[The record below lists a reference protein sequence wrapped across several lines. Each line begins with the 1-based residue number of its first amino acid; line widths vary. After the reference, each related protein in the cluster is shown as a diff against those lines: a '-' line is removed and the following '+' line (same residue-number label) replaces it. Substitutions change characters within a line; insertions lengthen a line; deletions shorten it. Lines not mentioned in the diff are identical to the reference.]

1 MKKLINTIQVLENVK
16 NAKEKMVNEAE
27 ELGMDSADITNT
39 ELSCISALLSDIA
52 MSLAIIAD
60 HYMDMMKEVTINDR

>member
-1 MKKLINTIQVLENVK
+1 MKLESTVIALTK
-16 NAKEKMVNEAE
+16 VSEAKEKMAKEAKE
-27 ELGMDSADITNT
+27 IGIDPADITNT

-60 HYMDMMKEVTINDR
+60 HYTDMKKGN

>member
-1 MKKLINTIQVLENVK
+1 MKLESTITTLTKVK
-16 NAKEKMVNEAE
+16 EAKEKMAKEAKE
-27 ELGMDSADITNT
+27 IGMDSADITNT

-60 HYMDMMKEVTINDR
+60 HFMDKKGDLK

>member
-1 MKKLINTIQVLENVK
+1 MKLESTITTLTNVK
-16 NAKEKMVNEAE
+16 EAKKKMVKEAE
-27 ELGMDSADITNT
+27 ELGMDSDDITNT

-60 HYMDMMKEVTINDR
+60 HYTDMKKEVTINDR

>member
-1 MKKLINTIQVLENVK
+1 MKLDSTVIALHKVSE
-16 NAKEKMVNEAE
+16 AKEKMVKEAKE
-27 ELGMDSADITNT
+27 FGMDSADITNT

-60 HYMDMMKEVTINDR
+60 HYTDMKKGN

>member
-1 MKKLINTIQVLENVK
+1 MKLESTITTLTNVK
-16 NAKEKMVNEAE
+16 EAKEKMVNEAE

-60 HYMDMMKEVTINDR
+60 HYTDMKKGN

>member
-1 MKKLINTIQVLENVK
+1 MKLESTVIALTKVK
-16 NAKEKMVNEAE
+16 EAKEKMVKEAE
-27 ELGMDSADITNT
+27 ELGMDSDDITNT

-60 HYMDMMKEVTINDR
+60 HYTDMKKEVTINDR

>member
-1 MKKLINTIQVLENVK
+1 MKLESTVTTLTNVK
-16 NAKEKMVNEAE
+16 EAKEIMVKEAKE
-27 ELGMDSADITNT
+27 IGMDSADITNT

-60 HYMDMMKEVTINDR
+60 HYTDTKKGN

>member
-1 MKKLINTIQVLENVK
+1 MKLESTITTLTNVK
-16 NAKEKMVNEAE
+16 EAKEKMVKEAE
-27 ELGMDSADITNT
+27 ELGMDSVDITNT

-60 HYMDMMKEVTINDR
+60 HYTDTKKRK

>member
-1 MKKLINTIQVLENVK
+1 MKLESTVIALTK
-16 NAKEKMVNEAE
+16 VSEAKEKMAKEAKE
-27 ELGMDSADITNT
+27 FGMDSADITNT

-60 HYMDMMKEVTINDR
+60 HYTDMNK

>member
-1 MKKLINTIQVLENVK
+1 MKLESTVIALAK
-16 NAKEKMVNEAE
+16 IKEAKEKMVNEAE

-60 HYMDMMKEVTINDR
+60 HYTDMKKGN

>member
-1 MKKLINTIQVLENVK
+1 MKLESTITTLTNVK
-16 NAKEKMVNEAE
+16 EAKEKMVKEAE
-27 ELGMDSADITNT
+27 ELGLESADITNT

-60 HYMDMMKEVTINDR
+60 HYTERERTNESS

>member
-1 MKKLINTIQVLENVK
+1 MKLESTITTLTKVK
-16 NAKEKMVNEAE
+16 EAKEKMVKEAK
-27 ELGMDSADITNT
+27 ELGVDSADITNT

-60 HYMDMMKEVTINDR
+60 HYTDMKKGN

>member
-1 MKKLINTIQVLENVK
+1 MKLESTVIALTKVSEAKDKMVK
-16 NAKEKMVNEAE
+16 EAKEGNI
-27 ELGMDSADITNT
+27 DPADITNT

-60 HYMDMMKEVTINDR
+60 HYTEKGN

>member
-1 MKKLINTIQVLENVK
+1 MKLESTIIALTKVK
-16 NAKEKMVNEAE
+16 EAKEKMVNEAE

-60 HYMDMMKEVTINDR
+60 HYTDMKKGN

>member
-1 MKKLINTIQVLENVK
+1 MKLESTIIALTKVK
-16 NAKEKMVNEAE
+16 EAKEKMVNEAE

-60 HYMDMMKEVTINDR
+60 HYMDMKKEVTINDR

>member
-1 MKKLINTIQVLENVK
+1 MKLESTVTTLTKVNE
-16 NAKEKMVNEAE
+16 AKEKMIKKDK

-60 HYMDMMKEVTINDR
+60 HYEDKKKGN

>member
-1 MKKLINTIQVLENVK
+1 MKLESTVIALTKVK
-16 NAKEKMVNEAE
+16 EAE
-27 ELGMDSADITNT
+27 EFGMDSADITNT

-60 HYMDMMKEVTINDR
+60 HYTDTKKEVKINDR

>member
-1 MKKLINTIQVLENVK
+1 MKLESTVIALNKVSE
-16 NAKEKMVNEAE
+16 AKEKMTKEAKE
-27 ELGMDSADITNT
+27 FGMDSADITNT

-60 HYMDMMKEVTINDR
+60 HYTDIKKGN